1 MVINWLKFIMQS
13 NKFIPLH
20 TFIINCHY
28 MELKKII
35 SNSLKVLL
43 ILLIIVL
50 AYFVYLVVWT
60 YQFHANQDKIVEN
73 VDSVFYQTS
82 QIIRDPNGYFGV
94 AATVNGLYTDTLLF
108 DTQASTSLAKQETL
122 DLYGAEYWRRKPMP
136 TFNFYKQ
143 VYFSKLYRVNNITL
157 GDCTLEK
164 VIFTSVPK
172 DNGMYNALYRPV
184 LGRTIMENMVWKF
197 DMDNNEMTIFSLK
210 NKEKLKQETTG
221 FTLVEDGVNNL
232 PLCSEQTDSLNL
244 MLDLGSNYDIIIDK
258 TVYEKLRKRQ
268 TPRMYTNYR
277 REGLTDTIAEFHDIT
292 VFCNGIAIPDCTL
305 SYIPSIDRN
314 VAGNIFAGKINFIL
328 ANGDLYIKKRTD
340 GALQPIKDGLPS
352 LGLRLNV
359 RNNTICVTALEING
373 QAEKAG
379 LMLGDKVI
387 AVDKGSIESDIMS
400 VSSGKLE
407 SYIRQ
412 AESLTLEIE
421 RNGEKKIFSVIK
433 ETK

>member
-1 MVINWLKFIMQS
+1 MIKKYFRYIFRILSILFI
-13 NKFIPLH
+13 
-20 TFIINCHY
+20 C
-28 MELKKII
+28 
-35 SNSLKVLL
+35 VL
-43 ILLIIVL
+43 I
-50 AYFVYLVVWT
+50 YLVYIIFWIRNFNVE
-60 YQFHANQDKIVEN
+60 QSKAVEN
-73 VDSVFYQTS
+73 ISVDLHQTFP
-82 QIIRDPNGYFGV
+82 IIRDPNGCFGV
-94 AATVNGLYTDTLLF
+94 VATVNDQYTDTLLF
-108 DTQASTSLAKQETL
+108 DTQASTSLAKQEVL
-122 DLYGAEYWRRKPMP
+122 DRYEAEYWKRKPMP

-143 VYFSKLYRVNNITL
+143 VYFSKLYKVNDITL
-157 GDCTLEK
+157 GNGKLEG

-184 LGRTIMENMVWKF
+184 LGRAIMENIGWKF
-197 DMDNNEMTIFSLK
+197 DMDNNEMVMFAPDNEQLLQHES
-210 NKEKLKQETTG
+210 KE
-221 FTLVEDGVNNL
+221 FTLAKEGVNDL
-232 PLCSEQTDSLNL
+232 QLYSEQTDTLNV
-244 MLDLGSNYDIIIDK
+244 MFDLGSNYDIIIDK
-258 TVYEKLRKRQ
+258 NVYETLRKRQ

-373 QAEKAG
+373 PAEKAG
-379 LMLGDKVI
+379 LMLSDKVI
-387 AVDKGSIESDIMS
+387 AIDKGAIEFDIMS
-400 VSSGKLE
+400 VSSGRLE

-412 AESLTLEIE
+412 AKSLTLEIE
-421 RNGEKKIFSVIK
+421 RNGERKIFVIMRK
-433 ETK
+433 RISI

>member
-1 MVINWLKFIMQS
+1 MIKKYFRYIFRILSILFI
-13 NKFIPLH
+13 
-20 TFIINCHY
+20 C
-28 MELKKII
+28 
-35 SNSLKVLL
+35 VL
-43 ILLIIVL
+43 I
-50 AYFVYLVVWT
+50 YLVYIIFWIRNFNVE
-60 YQFHANQDKIVEN
+60 QSKAVEN
-73 VDSVFYQTS
+73 ISVDLHQTFP
-82 QIIRDPNGYFGV
+82 IIRDPNGCFGV
-94 AATVNGLYTDTLLF
+94 VATVNVQYTDTLLF
-108 DTQASTSLAKQETL
+108 DTQASTSLAKQEVL
-122 DLYGAEYWRRKPMP
+122 DRYEAEYWKRKPMP

-143 VYFSKLYRVNNITL
+143 VYFSKLYKVNDITI
-157 GDCTLEK
+157 GNGKLEG

-184 LGRTIMENMVWKF
+184 LGRAIMENIGWKF
-197 DMDNNEMTIFSLK
+197 DMDNNEMVMFAPDNEQLLQHES
-210 NKEKLKQETTG
+210 KE
-221 FTLVEDGVNNL
+221 FTLAKEGVNDL
-232 PLCSEQTDSLNL
+232 QLYSEQTDTLNV
-244 MLDLGSNYDIIIDK
+244 MFDLGSNYDIIIDK
-258 TVYEKLRKRQ
+258 TVYGKLRKRQ

-292 VFCNGIAIPDCTL
+292 VFCNGIAISDCTL

-373 QAEKAG
+373 PAEKAG

-387 AVDKGSIESDIMS
+387 AIDKGAIESDIMS
-400 VSSGKLE
+400 VSSGRLE

-412 AESLTLEIE
+412 AKSLTLEIE
-421 RNGEKKIFSVIK
+421 RNGERKIFVIMRK
-433 ETK
+433 RISI

>member
-1 MVINWLKFIMQS
+1 MI
-13 NKFIPLH
+13 
-20 TFIINCHY
+20 
-28 MELKKII
+28 KKYFRYLLRII
-35 SNSLKVLL
+35 SVLFICVL
-43 ILLIIVL
+43 I
-50 AYFVYLVVWT
+50 YLVYIIFWIRNFNVE
-60 YQFHANQDKIVEN
+60 QSKAVEN
-73 VDSVFYQTS
+73 INVEFHQTFP
-82 QIIRDPNGYFGV
+82 IIRDPNGCFGV
-94 AATVNGLYTDTLLF
+94 IATVNGQYVDTLLF

-122 DLYGAEYWRRKPMP
+122 DRYEAEYWKRKPMP

-143 VYFSKLYRVNNITL
+143 VYFSKLYKVNDITI
-157 GDCTLEK
+157 GNGKLEG

-184 LGRTIMENMVWKF
+184 LGRAIMENIGWKF
-197 DMDNNEMTIFSLK
+197 DLDSNKIVMFAPDNEQLLQHES
-210 NKEKLKQETTG
+210 KE
-221 FTLVEDGVNNL
+221 FTLAKEGVNDL
-232 PLCSEQTDSLNL
+232 QLYSEQTDTLNV
-244 MLDLGSNYDIIIDK
+244 MFDLGSNYDIIIDK

-292 VFCNGIAIPDCTL
+292 MFCNGIAIPDCTL

-373 QAEKAG
+373 PAEKAG

-387 AVDKGSIESDIMS
+387 AIDKGAIEFDIMS
-400 VSSGKLE
+400 VSSGRLE

-412 AESLTLEIE
+412 AKSLTLEIE
-421 RNGEKKIFSVIK
+421 RNGKRKIFVVMRERISI
-433 ETK
+433 

>member
-1 MVINWLKFIMQS
+1 MI
-13 NKFIPLH
+13 
-20 TFIINCHY
+20 
-28 MELKKII
+28 KKYFRYLLRII
-35 SNSLKVLL
+35 SVLFICVL
-43 ILLIIVL
+43 I
-50 AYFVYLVVWT
+50 YLVYIIFWIRNFNVE
-60 YQFHANQDKIVEN
+60 QSKAVEN
-73 VDSVFYQTS
+73 INVEFHQTFP
-82 QIIRDPNGYFGV
+82 IIRDPNGCFGV
-94 AATVNGLYTDTLLF
+94 IATVNGQYVDTLLF

-122 DLYGAEYWRRKPMP
+122 DRYEAEYWKRKPMP

-143 VYFSKLYRVNNITL
+143 VYFSKLYKVNDITL
-157 GDCTLEK
+157 GDGKLEG

-184 LGRTIMENMVWKF
+184 LGRAIMENIGWKF
-197 DMDNNEMTIFSLK
+197 DMDNNEMVMFAPDNEQLLQHES
-210 NKEKLKQETTG
+210 KE
-221 FTLVEDGVNNL
+221 FTLAKEGVNDL
-232 PLCSEQTDSLNL
+232 QLYSEQTDTLNV
-244 MLDLGSNYDIIIDK
+244 MFDLGSNYDIIIDK

-292 VFCNGIAIPDCTL
+292 MFCNGIAIPDCTL

-373 QAEKAG
+373 PAEKAG

-387 AVDKGSIESDIMS
+387 AIDKGAIEFDIMS
-400 VSSGKLE
+400 VSSGRLE

-412 AESLTLEIE
+412 AKSLALEIE

>member
-1 MVINWLKFIMQS
+1 MQS

-244 MLDLGSNYDIIIDK
+244 MLDLGSNYDVIIDK
-258 TVYEKLRKRQ
+258 DVYECLARKQKRLKIGTKLIFSDELTGTVIELKEEGITHIKFDYDGVFLEIISKIGAMPLPPYIHEKLKDKDRYNTVY
-268 TPRMYTNYR
+268 
-277 REGLTDTIAEFHDIT
+277 
-292 VFCNGIAIPDCTL
+292 
-305 SYIPSIDRN
+305 S
-314 VAGNIFAGKINFIL
+314 KINGS
-328 ANGDLYIKKRTD
+328 AAAPT
-340 GALQPIKDGLPS
+340 
-352 LGLRLNV
+352 
-359 RNNTICVTALEING
+359 
-373 QAEKAG
+373 AG
-379 LMLGDKVI
+379 LHFTNEL
-387 AVDKGSIESDIMS
+387 
-400 VSSGKLE
+400 LE
-407 SYIRQ
+407 
-412 AESLTLEIE
+412 EIE
-421 RNGEKKIFSVIK
+421 NKGIEVLYVTLHVGLGTFRPVNVEDVTKRVMHSEEYEITEEVAYKLNKAKDEKRRIVCVGTTSVR
-433 ETK
+433 TL

>member
-1 MVINWLKFIMQS
+1 MI
-13 NKFIPLH
+13 
-20 TFIINCHY
+20 
-28 MELKKII
+28 KKYFRYLLRII
-35 SNSLKVLL
+35 SVLFICVL
-43 ILLIIVL
+43 I
-50 AYFVYLVVWT
+50 YLVYIIFWIRNFNVE
-60 YQFHANQDKIVEN
+60 QSKAVEN
-73 VDSVFYQTS
+73 INVEFHQTFP
-82 QIIRDPNGYFGV
+82 IIRDPTGCFGV
-94 AATVNGLYTDTLLF
+94 IATVNGQYVDTLLF

-122 DLYGAEYWRRKPMP
+122 DRYEAEYWKRKPMP

-143 VYFSKLYRVNNITL
+143 VYFSKLYKVNDITL
-157 GDCTLEK
+157 GDGKLEG

-184 LGRTIMENMVWKF
+184 LGRAIMENIGWKF
-197 DMDNNEMTIFSLK
+197 DMDNNEMVMFAPDNEQLLQHES
-210 NKEKLKQETTG
+210 KE
-221 FTLVEDGVNNL
+221 FTLAKEGVNDL
-232 PLCSEQTDSLNL
+232 QLYSEQTDTLNV
-244 MLDLGSNYDIIIDK
+244 MFDLGSNYDIIIDK

-268 TPRMYTNYR
+268 TPRMYTNYH

-292 VFCNGIAIPDCTL
+292 MFCNGIAIPDCTL

-373 QAEKAG
+373 PAEKAG

-387 AVDKGSIESDIMS
+387 AIDKGAIEFDIMS
-400 VSSGKLE
+400 VSSGRLE

-412 AESLTLEIE
+412 AKSLALEIE

>member
-1 MVINWLKFIMQS
+1 MIKKYFRYIFRILSILFI
-13 NKFIPLH
+13 
-20 TFIINCHY
+20 C
-28 MELKKII
+28 
-35 SNSLKVLL
+35 VL
-43 ILLIIVL
+43 I
-50 AYFVYLVVWT
+50 YLVYIIFWIRNFNVE
-60 YQFHANQDKIVEN
+60 QSKAVEN
-73 VDSVFYQTS
+73 ISVDFYQTFP
-82 QIIRDPNGYFGV
+82 IIRDPNGCFGV
-94 AATVNGLYTDTLLF
+94 VATVNDQYTDTLLF
-108 DTQASTSLAKQETL
+108 DTQASTSLAKQEVL
-122 DLYGAEYWRRKPMP
+122 DRYEAEYWKRKPMP

-143 VYFSKLYRVNNITL
+143 VYFSKLYKVNDITL
-157 GDCTLEK
+157 GNGKLEG

-184 LGRTIMENMVWKF
+184 LGRAIMENIGWKF
-197 DMDNNEMTIFSLK
+197 DLDSNEIVMFAPDNEQLLQHES
-210 NKEKLKQETTG
+210 KE
-221 FTLVEDGVNNL
+221 FTLAKEGVNDL
-232 PLCSEQTDSLNL
+232 QLYSEQTDTLNV
-244 MLDLGSNYDIIIDK
+244 MFDLGSNYDIIIDK
-258 TVYEKLRKRQ
+258 NVYETLRKRQ
-268 TPRMYTNYR
+268 TPRMYINYR

-373 QAEKAG
+373 PAEKAG

-387 AVDKGSIESDIMS
+387 AIDKGANEFDIMS
-400 VSSGKLE
+400 VSSGRLE

-412 AESLTLEIE
+412 AKSLTLEIE
-421 RNGEKKIFSVIK
+421 RNGERKIFVIMRK
-433 ETK
+433 RISI

>member
-1 MVINWLKFIMQS
+1 MI
-13 NKFIPLH
+13 
-20 TFIINCHY
+20 
-28 MELKKII
+28 KKYFRYLLRII
-35 SNSLKVLL
+35 SVLFICVL
-43 ILLIIVL
+43 I
-50 AYFVYLVVWT
+50 YLVYIIFWIRNFNVE
-60 YQFHANQDKIVEN
+60 QSKAVEN
-73 VDSVFYQTS
+73 INVEFHQTFP
-82 QIIRDPNGYFGV
+82 IIRDPNGCFGV
-94 AATVNGLYTDTLLF
+94 IATVNGQYVDTLLF

-122 DLYGAEYWRRKPMP
+122 DRYEAEYWKRKPMP

-143 VYFSKLYRVNNITL
+143 VYFSKLYKVNDITL
-157 GDCTLEK
+157 GDGKLEG

-184 LGRTIMENMVWKF
+184 LGRAIMENIGWKF
-197 DMDNNEMTIFSLK
+197 DMDNNEMVMFAPDNEQLLQHES
-210 NKEKLKQETTG
+210 KE
-221 FTLVEDGVNNL
+221 FTLAKEGVNDL
-232 PLCSEQTDSLNL
+232 QLYSEQTDTLNV
-244 MLDLGSNYDIIIDK
+244 MFDLGSNYDIIIDK

-268 TPRMYTNYR
+268 TPRMYTNYH

-292 VFCNGIAIPDCTL
+292 MFCNGIAIPDCTL

-373 QAEKAG
+373 PAEKAG

-387 AVDKGSIESDIMS
+387 AIDKGAIEFDIMS
-400 VSSGKLE
+400 VSSGRLE

-412 AESLTLEIE
+412 AKSLALEIE